1 MITSRWHKLGLLYTP
16 EGKQRHPKL
25 LTHVANPLAVHL
37 YDDVYRIFY
46 SGRDNQKRSSVGAVD
61 IDICTHEIVHDHYEP
76 FFVHGE
82 AGTYDADGISIGNVY
97 ESGGQRY
104 MLYMAWQTGRSGMW
118 RGEVGRLLVNA
129 DTTLSRESAQP
140 FMHRD
145 AFDPVS
151 MSYPWVHQARP
162 DFYQMWYGST
172 YTWNAGNG
180 EMIHVFN
187 YAHSHDGHQW
197 QRAGL
202 SVPYALNV
210 AQAFSR
216 PTVCVDGLG
225 YHMWF
230 SYRSG
235 TGQRYRIGYAQ
246 SNDGVQWRLD
256 LANSGIDVSPDGWD
270 ADMIEYPY
278 VFEHKNERYM
288 LYNGNGYG
296 AAGFGIAKWHM

>member
-1 MITSRWHKLGLLYTP
+1 MSQPRWHKLGCIYTP
-16 EGKQRHPKL
+16 ADKPRHPKL

-37 YDDVYRIFY
+37 AGDVYRVFY
-46 SGRDNQKRSSVGAVD
+46 SGRDAHKRSSVGAVD
-61 IDICTHEIVHDHYEP
+61 IDIVTRHIVADHETP
-76 FFVHGE
+76 FCQHGE
-82 AGTYDADGISIGNVY
+82 AGSYDADGMSIGNVY

-118 RGEVGRLLVNA
+118 RGEVGRLLVHPDA
-129 DTTLSRESAQP
+129 TLSRESAEP
-140 FMHRD
+140 FMRRD
-145 AFDPVS
+145 AYDPVS
-151 MSYPWVHQARP
+151 MSYPWVHQVRA

-180 EMIHVFN
+180 EMIHVIN
-187 YAHSHDGHQW
+187 YASSSDGHVW
-197 QRAGL
+197 HRGGL
-202 SVPYALNV
+202 AVPYAVNV

-216 PTVCVDGLG
+216 PTVCVDAHG

-235 TGQRYRIGYAQ
+235 TGERYRIGYAH
-246 SNDGVQWRLD
+246 SDDGVTWRLD
-256 LANSGIDVSPDGWD
+256 LARSGIDVSVTGWD

-278 VFEHKNERYM
+278 VFNHNGVRYM

-296 AAGFGIAKWHM
+296 ANGFGLAYWE